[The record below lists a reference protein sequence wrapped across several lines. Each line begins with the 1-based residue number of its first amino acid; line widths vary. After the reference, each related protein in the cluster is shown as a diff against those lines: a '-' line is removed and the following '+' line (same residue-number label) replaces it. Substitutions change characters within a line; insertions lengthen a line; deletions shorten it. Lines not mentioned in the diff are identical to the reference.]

1 VCVCCVSCVRR
12 KVCGLRCA
20 RVHARTHAHALTHA
34 IRAFGSSA
42 ALPRAAVH
50 GAYSSM
56 RCRRLTVPLV
66 CRRHGVCCIACL
78 TAWVGTCP
86 VVSPRQPDR
95 LLGAHTTLCCMMYVA
110 CCLLRHHRLRAHVFS
125 YVVCRLLHAV
135 VCYVDLG
142 ATTVLRRWRASA
154 RCRSWTRSS
163 SHATL
168 SPS

>member
-1 VCVCCVSCVRR
+1 MRFTMCA
-12 KVCGLRCA
+12 CA
-20 RVHARTHAHALTHA
+20 RAHARARTHSRHTSVWLVGCNSE
-34 IRAFGSSA
+34 GSHS
-42 ALPRAAVH
+42 
-50 GAYSSM
+50 AYSSM

-135 VCYVDLG
+135 ACCVDLG